1 MEARIM
7 TDNLLS
13 QDRKACANYIRKQ
26 AQVYLK
32 DLTRQITV
40 KKIERE
46 GFIRDLQNLAAAIEL
61 GEHLK

>member
-1 MEARIM
+1 M
-7 TDNLLS
+7 TEPSLT

-46 GFIRDLQNLAAAIEL
+46 AFIRDLQNLAAAIEL